1 MKVPFS
7 WLKEYVDI
15 DISAQELETKL
26 FSCGFEVEELIPLSA
41 GIHKVVVGVVTAM
54 ELQEGTHLHKCVV
67 DCGEYG
73 HEVRISTG
81 ASNVFVGAHVPTA
94 LDGSTL
100 PGGITIKKRV
110 MQGVESNG
118 MLCSGEELEDER
130 LLLDFKISKGKGNL
144 SGASSVSHP
153 VSEIRQIAF
162 HRVAI
167 TTGGH
172 PKIENFKHLSDLGHA
187 IEQPI
192 PSLFTFN
199 IADKAFKNLMGTV
212 VDPVYT
218 SIPGTKLKAEGPLLI
233 THWGMSGPA
242 VLKLSSHAA
251 RHLHENNYQIKI
263 SVNWVH
269 ESNRSL
275 VEENI
280 QGIIIANPQ
289 KQLASI
295 RPYNLP
301 SRLWLFLIQKMGY
314 APEKKW
320 SEMGKKGCNL
330 LIETLTNDLYQVNG
344 KGAFKEEFVT
354 CGGISLSNIDLH
366 TLESKVCPHLF
377 FAGEVLDIDA
387 ITGGFNLQAAWTTGY
402 VVGQHIGE

>member
-1 MKVPFS
+1 MPLVT
-7 WLKEYVDI
+7 
-15 DISAQELETKL
+15 QEDQCVFPQSQDSHSIINCLVNTAKRL
-26 FSCGFEVEELIPLSA
+26 
-41 GIHKVVVGVVTAM
+41 GVKIQCNHQLTA
-54 ELQEGTHLHKCVV
+54 
-67 DCGEYG
+67 
-73 HEVRISTG
+73 
-81 ASNVFVGAHVPTA
+81 
-94 LDGSTL
+94 
-100 PGGITIKKRV
+100 IT
-110 MQGVESNG
+110 
-118 MLCSGEELEDER
+118 ELEDER
-130 LLLDFKISKGKGNL
+130 LLLDFKT
-144 SGASSVSHP
+144 SHP

-172 PKIENFKHLSDLGHA
+172 PKQEGFKHLSDLGHA
-187 IEQPI
+187 IELPI

-212 VDPVYT
+212 VEPVYT

-251 RHLHENNYQIKI
+251 RYLHENNYQIRI

-354 CGGISLSNIDLH
+354 CGGISLNNIDLH
-366 TLESKVCPHLF
+366 TLESKLCPHLF

>member
-1 MKVPFS
+1 
-7 WLKEYVDI
+7 
-15 DISAQELETKL
+15 
-26 FSCGFEVEELIPLSA
+26 
-41 GIHKVVVGVVTAM
+41 M
-54 ELQEGTHLHKCVV
+54 E
-67 DCGEYG
+67 
-73 HEVRISTG
+73 S
-81 ASNVFVGAHVPTA
+81 
-94 LDGSTL
+94 
-100 PGGITIKKRV
+100 
-110 MQGVESNG
+110 
-118 MLCSGEELEDER
+118 
-130 LLLDFKISKGKGNL
+130 
-144 SGASSVSHP
+144 
-153 VSEIRQIAF
+153 
-162 HRVAI
+162 
-167 TTGGH
+167 
-172 PKIENFKHLSDLGHA
+172 FKHLSDLGHA
-187 IEQPI
+187 IELPI

-212 VDPVYT
+212 VEPVYT

-251 RHLHENNYQIKI
+251 RYLHENNYQIRI

>member
-1 MKVPFS
+1 
-7 WLKEYVDI
+7 
-15 DISAQELETKL
+15 
-26 FSCGFEVEELIPLSA
+26 
-41 GIHKVVVGVVTAM
+41 
-54 ELQEGTHLHKCVV
+54 
-67 DCGEYG
+67 
-73 HEVRISTG
+73 
-81 ASNVFVGAHVPTA
+81 
-94 LDGSTL
+94 
-100 PGGITIKKRV
+100 
-110 MQGVESNG
+110 
-118 MLCSGEELEDER
+118 
-130 LLLDFKISKGKGNL
+130 
-144 SGASSVSHP
+144 
-153 VSEIRQIAF
+153 
-162 HRVAI
+162 
-167 TTGGH
+167 
-172 PKIENFKHLSDLGHA
+172 
-187 IEQPI
+187 
-192 PSLFTFN
+192 
-199 IADKAFKNLMGTV
+199 MGTV
-212 VDPVYT
+212 VEPVYT

-301 SRLWLFLIQKMGY
+301 SRFWLFLIQKMGY

>member
-1 MKVPFS
+1 PQS
-7 WLKEYVDI
+7 QDSHSII
-15 DISAQELETKL
+15 DCLVNTAKRL
-26 FSCGFEVEELIPLSA
+26 
-41 GIHKVVVGVVTAM
+41 GVKIQCNHQLTA
-54 ELQEGTHLHKCVV
+54 
-67 DCGEYG
+67 
-73 HEVRISTG
+73 
-81 ASNVFVGAHVPTA
+81 
-94 LDGSTL
+94 
-100 PGGITIKKRV
+100 IT
-110 MQGVESNG
+110 
-118 MLCSGEELEDER
+118 ELEDER
-130 LLLDFKISKGKGNL
+130 LLLDFKVSKGNL
-144 SGASSVSHP
+144 SGASSASHP

-172 PKIENFKHLSDLGHA
+172 PKMENFKHLSDLGHV

-212 VDPVYT
+212 VEPVYT
-218 SIPGTKLKAEGPLLI
+218 SIPGTKLKAEGPFLI